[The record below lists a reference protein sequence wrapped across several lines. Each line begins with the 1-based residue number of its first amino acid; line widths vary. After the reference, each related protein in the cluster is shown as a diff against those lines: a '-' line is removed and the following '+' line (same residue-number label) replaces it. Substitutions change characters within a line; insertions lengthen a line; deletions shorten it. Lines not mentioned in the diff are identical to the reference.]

1 MGIKIENLKSCELIT
16 LSGQIDSATAPD
28 LEETLVDLIKA
39 GKRNMVLNMK
49 DVTFVSSAGMGALM
63 SAQIKI
69 RRRIPKGRVVL
80 SEVPDPLR
88 DTFELVGMHHLF
100 EFYDRDVEA
109 VGSF

>member
-1 MGIKIENLKSCELIT
+1 MGVKIESLKSCELLT
-16 LSGQIDSATAPD
+16 LSGQIDSVTAPD
-28 LEETLVDLIKA
+28 LEETLLGLIQA
-39 GKRNMVLNMK
+39 GKRKMVLNMK

-63 SAQIKI
+63 SAQIKV
-69 RRRIPKGRVVL
+69 RRRIPKGRIVF
-80 SEVPDPLR
+80 SEVSDQLR